1 MTYRERRAA
10 RADRLREWSGKRATR
25 SAQAFATVHRI
36 ADAIPFGQPI
46 LVGHHSE
53 RHARRDQD
61 RIYRGMRAG
70 VDHADKA
77 GEMARKAD
85 EIDRQADHA
94 IYSDDPDAI
103 EQLTAK
109 IGRLEDERAQMKAR
123 NTAYRA
129 AHRAALA
136 AMTPYERSQSVPHPA
151 YELQNLGGNITRCRE
166 RLRLLSGT
174 PAPEAASVPEGATA
188 TARAGLVVHAE
199 MTTPSRPGKAPR
211 PVWTVRGN
219 LATWRPL
226 LVRLDGN
233 WYRGAFSFWDDP
245 TAEIESACLEGER
258 AALERH
264 QLEDPH
270 CTCPDCILAHAAQL
284 ESEGAAPKAAE

>member
-10 RADRLREWSGKRATR
+10 RADRLREWSSKRAAR
-25 SAQAFATVHRI
+25 STQAFAAVHRI

-53 RHARRDQD
+53 RHARRDQA
-61 RIYRGMRAG
+61 RIYSGMSAG
-70 VDHADKA
+70 VEHAKKA
-77 GEMARKAD
+77 DAMASRAD

-109 IGRLEDERAQMKAR
+109 IARLEDERAQMAAANK
-123 NTAYRA
+123 AYRS
-129 AHRAALA
+129 AHRAELK
-136 AMTPYERSQSVPHPA
+136 AMTSAYARSQAVPHPA
-151 YELQNLGGNITRCRE
+151 YELSNLGGNISRLRE
-166 RLRLLSGT
+166 RLRRLSGT
-174 PAPEAASVPEGATA
+174 PAPDATTLPEGATA
-188 TARAGLVVHAE
+188 TERAGLVIRAG

-211 PVWTVRGN
+211 PVWTVSGN

-245 TAEIESACLEGER
+245 TDAIEAACLGSER
-258 AALERH
+258 ATTPATAGEPLE
-264 QLEDPH
+264 P
-270 CTCPDCILAHAAQL
+270 I
-284 ESEGAAPKAAE
+284 EGQTT